1 MYLST
6 YDLEKSK
13 MKVFGDREL
22 QGGVYYLG
30 FCWST
35 LLLNLTTKTLKEV
48 KKVQKSKTND
58 PGQKDPK
65 FRKIEIGR
73 GRKFPKIR
81 KIKLE
86 PGRNFQKTEK

>member
-1 MYLST
+1 MK
-6 YDLEKSK
+6 ESK
-13 MKVFGDREL
+13 
-22 QGGVYYLG
+22 
-30 FCWST
+30 
-35 LLLNLTTKTLKEV
+35 NLKQTSLVE
-48 KKVQKSKTND
+48 
-58 PGQKDPK
+58 KDPK